1 METVALDTLLDDAVE
16 FWQALAESK
25 GQRLRTR
32 IAPVLIEGDRD
43 LLFQMISNLLDNAIK
58 YAGHGSEIT
67 VELGRAV
74 DEAVLTVSD
83 QGPGIAD
90 DQRER
95 VFDRFVRLEQH
106 RGTAGTGLGLSV
118 VRAIA
123 IRHGADLRLE
133 SANPGLRVRLAFA
146 VAGNIKNV

>member
-1 METVALDTLLDDAVE
+1 
-16 FWQALAESK
+16 
-25 GQRLRTR
+25 
-32 IAPVLIEGDRD
+32 
-43 LLFQMISNLLDNAIK
+43 
-58 YAGHGSEIT
+58 
-67 VELGRAV
+67 ELGRTG